1 MKNSKAAPQRCAQEE
16 CGIWLD
22 TVELKEKAKQKHHAR
37 PISKLLNPLAKG
49 GGYSLAV
56 ALNFT
61 QTKMEMPKTKQSSIS
76 AFFAPK
82 RRVLHKMSSTEA
94 PSLDPGQPSSPST
107 TTRPATVSSV
117 KKRARENCS
126 ENLDLDS
133 DAGMDYNL
141 EKENVGETSTTTWHN
156 ERTHYSASL
165 EGKSAECQPPQC
177 KRRLLET
184 SLLDNDSQIAPQP
197 WSQDPMFTF
206 SEYSEDFSSSE
217 SNFINNIQNS
227 ESFGNL
233 KDMEGKTSTQKPAE
247 NCYHFKDGK
256 ENSRLI
262 SSKSPSKYISLS
274 HLGTWSN
281 HKWEEVKN
289 TPPQKQTDHSGSSL
303 VKELHFD
310 SLWRKPRS
318 FPVKKQQKCKE
329 SDEDSLA
336 TLFTQDSEG
345 FRVIA
350 HRGLQTRSPLKDQ
363 SNLSPG
369 LVRSYKPVEEE
380 EEEEEDEDDEML
392 FTQDSQG
399 NMVIKH

>member
-1 MKNSKAAPQRCAQEE
+1 MKNSKATPQRSAQEE

-22 TVELKEKAKQKHHAR
+22 TVQLKEKAKKKRHAR

-76 AFFAPK
+76 AFFSPK
-82 RRVLHKMSSTEA
+82 HRVLHKMSSVQA
-94 PSLDPGQPSSPST
+94 PSLDLGQPSMPST
-107 TTRPATVSSV
+107 TTRPVTVSSV

-126 ENLDLDS
+126 ENLDLES
-133 DAGMDYNL
+133 DAD
-141 EKENVGETSTTTWHN
+141 
-156 ERTHYSASL
+156 
-165 EGKSAECQPPQC
+165 GKSAEYRPPQC
-177 KRRLLET
+177 KRRLLEP
-184 SLLDNDSQIAPQP
+184 SLLDDESQIAPQP

-206 SEYSEDFSSSE
+206 SEYSEDVSSSG
-217 SNFINNIQNS
+217 SNFINNTPNS
-227 ESFGNL
+227 EIFGNF
-233 KDMEGKTSTQKPAE
+233 KEGTTSTQKPETE
-247 NCYHFKDGK
+247 NSFHLKDGK

-274 HLGTWSN
+274 HAGAWSN
-281 HKWEEVKN
+281 HKWAEVKN
-289 TPPQKQTDHSGSSL
+289 ASPRKQTDHLGSSV

-310 SLWRKPRS
+310 SLWRNKRS
-318 FPVKKQQKCKE
+318 SPLKKQQKCRE
-329 SDEDSLA
+329 ADENSLA
-336 TLFTQDSEG
+336 MLFTQDSEG

-369 LVRSYKPVEEE
+369 LVRNYKPVEEE
-380 EEEEEDEDDEML
+380 EDEDEEML

>member
-1 MKNSKAAPQRCAQEE
+1 MKNSKAAVQRSAQEE

-22 TVELKEKAKQKHHAR
+22 TMQLKEKARKKRQAR
-37 PISKLLNPLAKG
+37 PISKLLNPLATG

-94 PSLDPGQPSSPST
+94 PSLDPGLPSSPST
-107 TTRPATVSSV
+107 TTRPATVSSA
-117 KKRARENCS
+117 KKRAREICS
-126 ENLDLDS
+126 ENLDLES
-133 DAGMDYNL
+133 DAGVNYNL
-141 EKENVGETSTTTWHN
+141 EKEYVAETNTATRHN

-165 EGKSAECQPPQC
+165 DGKSAECQPPQC
-177 KRRLLET
+177 KRRLPEP
-184 SLLDNDSQIAPQP
+184 SLLDSDSQIAPQP
-197 WSQDPMFTF
+197 WSQDPLFTF
-206 SEYSEDFSSSE
+206 SEDSEDFSWSE

-227 ESFGNL
+227 ESFGKL

-247 NCYHFKDGK
+247 NCSHFKDGK
-256 ENSRLI
+256 ENGRLI
-262 SSKSPSKYISLS
+262 SKSPSKYIPLS

-281 HKWEEVKN
+281 KKWAEVKN
-289 TPPQKQTDHSGSSL
+289 LSPQKQTDHSESCL
-303 VKELHFD
+303 AKESHFD
-310 SLWRKPRS
+310 SLWRNTRGSPL
-318 FPVKKQQKCKE
+318 KKRQKCKE
-329 SDEDSLA
+329 ADEDSLA

-363 SNLSPG
+363 SNLSTG
-369 LVRSYKPVEEE
+369 LVRSYKPIEEE
-380 EEEEEDEDDEML
+380 EVDEDDEML

>member
-1 MKNSKAAPQRCAQEE
+1 MKNSKAAPQRSVQEE

-22 TVELKEKAKQKHHAR
+22 TVQLKEKAKKKRQAR
-37 PISKLLNPLAKG
+37 PIAKLLNPLATG

-82 RRVLHKMSSTEA
+82 CRVLHKMSSTEA
-94 PSLDPGQPSSPST
+94 PSLDSGLPSSPST

-117 KKRARENCS
+117 KKRAREICS
-126 ENLDLDS
+126 ENLDLES
-133 DAGMDYNL
+133 DAGVDYNL
-141 EKENVGETSTTTWHN
+141 EKENVAETNTTTRHN

-165 EGKSAECQPPQC
+165 DGKSAECQPPQC
-177 KRRLLET
+177 KRRLLEP
-184 SLLDNDSQIAPQP
+184 SLLEDDSQIAPQP
-197 WSQDPMFTF
+197 WSQDPLFTF
-206 SEYSEDFSSSE
+206 SEDSEDFSSSE
-217 SNFINNIQNS
+217 SNFMNNIQNS

-247 NCYHFKDGK
+247 NCSHLKDGK
-256 ENSRLI
+256 ENCRLI
-262 SSKSPSKYISLS
+262 SFKSPSKYISLS
-274 HLGTWSN
+274 HLGTRSH
-281 HKWEEVKN
+281 HKWAEVKN
-289 TPPQKQTDHSGSSL
+289 TSPQKQTDHSGSSL
-303 VKELHFD
+303 VKEAHLD
-310 SLWRKPRS
+310 SLWRNTRGSPLKR
-318 FPVKKQQKCKE
+318 QKCRE
-329 SDEDSLA
+329 ADEDSLA
-336 TLFTQDSEG
+336 MLFTQDSEG
-345 FRVIA
+345 FRVMA

-380 EEEEEDEDDEML
+380 EDEDDEML

>member
-1 MKNSKAAPQRCAQEE
+1 MKNSKATPQRSAQEE

-22 TVELKEKAKQKHHAR
+22 TVQLKEKAKKKRHAR

-76 AFFAPK
+76 AFFSPK
-82 RRVLHKMSSTEA
+82 HRVLHKMSSVQA
-94 PSLDPGQPSSPST
+94 PSLDLGQPSMPST
-107 TTRPATVSSV
+107 TTRPVTVSSV

-126 ENLDLDS
+126 ENLDLES
-133 DAGMDYNL
+133 DAGMDDNL
-141 EKENVGETSTTTWHN
+141 EKENVAETNTTTWRN
-156 ERTHYSASL
+156 ERTHYSSSL
-165 EGKSAECQPPQC
+165 DGKSAEYRPPQC
-177 KRRLLET
+177 KRRLLEP
-184 SLLDNDSQIAPQP
+184 SLLDDESQIAPQP

-206 SEYSEDFSSSE
+206 SEYSEDVSSSG
-217 SNFINNIQNS
+217 SNFINNTPNS
-227 ESFGNL
+227 EIFGNF
-233 KDMEGKTSTQKPAE
+233 KEGTTSTQKPETE
-247 NCYHFKDGK
+247 NSFHLKDGK

-274 HLGTWSN
+274 HAGAWSN
-281 HKWEEVKN
+281 HKWAEVKN
-289 TPPQKQTDHSGSSL
+289 ASPRKQTDHLGSSV

-310 SLWRKPRS
+310 SLWRNKRS
-318 FPVKKQQKCKE
+318 SPLKKQQKCRE
-329 SDEDSLA
+329 ADENSLA
-336 TLFTQDSEG
+336 MLFTQDSEG

-369 LVRSYKPVEEE
+369 LVRNYKPVEEE
-380 EEEEEDEDDEML
+380 EDEDEEML

>member
-1 MKNSKAAPQRCAQEE
+1 
-16 CGIWLD
+16 
-22 TVELKEKAKQKHHAR
+22 
-37 PISKLLNPLAKG
+37 
-49 GGYSLAV
+49 
-56 ALNFT
+56 
-61 QTKMEMPKTKQSSIS
+61 
-76 AFFAPK
+76 
-82 RRVLHKMSSTEA
+82 MSSTEA

-141 EKENVGETSTTTWHN
+141 EKENVGETNTTTWHN

-165 EGKSAECQPPQC
+165 EGCQPPQC

-206 SEYSEDFSSSE
+206 SKYSEDFSSSE

-247 NCYHFKDGK
+247 NCSHLKDGK
-256 ENSRLI
+256 ENGRLI
-262 SSKSPSKYISLS
+262 SSKSPSKNISLS

-289 TPPQKQTDHSGSSL
+289 TSQQKQTDNSGSSL

-318 FPVKKQQKCKE
+318 SPVKKQQKCKE

-380 EEEEEDEDDEML
+380 EEDEDDEML